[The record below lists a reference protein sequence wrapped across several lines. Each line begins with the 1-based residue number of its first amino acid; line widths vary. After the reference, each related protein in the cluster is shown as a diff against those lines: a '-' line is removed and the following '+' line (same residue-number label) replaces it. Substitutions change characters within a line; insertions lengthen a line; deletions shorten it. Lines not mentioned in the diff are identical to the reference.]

1 MRNFISYV
9 LAGLTAVLVM
19 DVFGAPI
26 GLNLA
31 VFAWP
36 AVDGVVLHQV
46 VDRTHNSDRLPT
58 GTRSGRQTFPQNTPL
73 LIGCEPVFSS
83 LSKDN
88 RSNFPG
94 RCIS

>member
-1 MRNFISYV
+1 MRNFISYI
-9 LAGLTAVLVM
+9 LAGSIALLVM

-36 AVDGVVLHQV
+36 AVDGAAIHQV
-46 VDRTHNSDRLPT
+46 VDRTHKSDRLPIRT
-58 GTRSGRQTFPQNTPL
+58 LSGRQTLPQNTSV
-73 LIGCEPVFSS
+73 LIGCEPVFSP
-83 LSKDN
+83 LSKGN
-88 RSNFPG
+88 QLNFPG